1 MDDTQSYPMY
11 NTERPQAE
19 TYIPMTFFNGS
30 QAQRPIDVDRTLQEM
45 LADNIDSYVVC
56 EFLIG
61 TQNMTTKEGILHEI
75 GSSFFVLY
83 HPLEDTYESCDF
95 YSVKFVTFYRE
106 DQSGTRPQMPQTP
119 IQPRRRTV
127 RR

>member
-1 MDDTQSYPMY
+1 MDDTQSYPIY
-11 NTERPQAE
+11 NTDRPE
-19 TYIPMTFFNGS
+19 GENYIPMTFFDGN

-95 YSVKFVTFYRE
+95 YSVKFVTFYRDE
-106 DQSGTRPQMPQTP
+106 QGARPQQPAP
-119 IQPRRRTV
+119 QPRRRPT